1 MNEYKREVQTL
12 ESELRDTRKRAG
24 DADDHLR
31 VVDAWWT
38 QLLDEVTL
46 LTRNDAPASYKLDTK
61 FPTAALF
68 KNNSDFSQH
77 LSGKAKLIKEKITEI
92 MGNLGA
98 QQGEPSSQLQELR
111 DKFTKLLASQKEEH
125 VKFDRIRAEL
135 EQQTDRYANASL
147 RALKA
152 EKKLERLKSQSVQKL
167 EQQAIAGTGNSA
179 GSGIGGIENGFD
191 SRSEMANGVTDDN
204 KASRLALKEAT
215 AVSAKQKEQ
224 LDEIMKENGKL
235 TEQLT
240 AANVKL
246 SNLTD
251 EDYAQTN
258 LFKNFKAQHEE
269 VIKRINHLEA
279 TNIQLREEAEKLQA
293 ERTAYRTQVNEDA
306 RMIASGVDTQM
317 RQMEEDL
324 ARLRGARDKL
334 TDEQGTSKAE
344 QEQERHANQHM
355 KELVSAKEERIN
367 TLESEFKRM
376 KAVVDGNLPPVAEI
390 EDLDI
395 SDLRKKY
402 AELQQNFE
410 SVNNE
415 LPGMETAYKR
425 AVANSSKKVLDFA
438 ALEDKVG
445 KLIAEK
451 SKADQKYFAARKDM
465 DIKMNEIRS
474 LRAQNQKSSEIISA
488 LKDVDTRD
496 KALIAN
502 LEKQLSDLKQSNY
515 SIMHEQKKLQSS
527 ASDAMSRL
535 ESLKRQVEEMRK
547 MLCAKDSSLHT
558 SKERVHTLE
567 TELEKLRVKLEKVEK
582 DKESWKK
589 KSLSNQSGEEEDL
602 RVSFPSLLF
611 WNLPLTCLERNSRFA
626 LSAP

>member
-293 ERTAYRTQVNEDA
+293 ERTAYRTQVDEDA